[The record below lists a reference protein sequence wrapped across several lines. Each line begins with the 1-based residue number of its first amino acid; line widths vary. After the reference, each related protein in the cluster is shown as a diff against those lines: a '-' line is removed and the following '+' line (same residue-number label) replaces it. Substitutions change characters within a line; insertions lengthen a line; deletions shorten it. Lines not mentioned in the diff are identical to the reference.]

1 MSAPAATAL
10 RFSNLAWLLGGLMLA
25 AAPHTARLPVWISVI
40 ALVMLGWRA
49 YLAWNHSA
57 LPRKWLLVMFMGTC
71 VLGIYIT
78 FSTIFG
84 RDAGVSLLIVLL
96 GLKLMEMKNYR
107 DVYVVMFLAYF
118 IALTNFFYS
127 QSIPTA
133 GLMMLTVLMITASL
147 VSFQTPARMHLANL
161 KTGGML
167 LAQAAPLMLLLFF
180 LFPRVQGPLWGLPQD
195 AYSGI
200 TGLSDS
206 MTPGN
211 ISQLSLSDAVAFRAK
226 FDGAMP
232 PRRQL
237 YWRGPVFWNYDGR
250 TWRAGDM
257 RLRAGTYKFE
267 GFEPHYDYAVTLEA
281 HNRNWLFALELAAT
295 IPARARITA
304 DYQLLSLPPVQSR
317 IRYEMRSYPDYKAL
331 EADSNEDLEA
341 ALALPKDLNP
351 RTLELGRRWALEAR
365 GQPDPTGTIVN
376 RGLELFRNG
385 GFQYTLEPPL
395 LTSVHTVDQFIFT
408 SKLGFCEHYS
418 GAFAVLMRAAG
429 VPARIVTG
437 YQGGDINPVD
447 EQLIVRQSDAHAW
460 TEVWIDNAGWKR
472 VDPTAVVVPVRVE
485 SGIAQAVPAGQPV
498 PFMMRGDHL
507 WLLHLRYYIEA
518 VAHKWNIWVLG
529 YNPERQREMLS
540 FIGMD
545 TASWQTLTMALF
557 WSVGAVIAVLALWLL
572 RRLRIE
578 DPVQRHWQRF
588 CAKLARAGLTRSP
601 GEGPLD
607 YVARA
612 VSRFP
617 QRAAPLRGIGALY
630 IDLRY
635 GPPPERALV
644 QRLGQLVGQF
654 KL

>member
-1 MSAPAATAL
+1 MSAPAAAEL
-10 RFSNLAWLLGGLMLA
+10 RFSNLAWLLGGLALA
-25 AAPHTARLPVWISVI
+25 AAPHTARLPTWITTI
-40 ALVMLGWRA
+40 ALVTLGWRG
-49 YLAWNHSA
+49 YLAWNRSA
-57 LPRKWLLVMFMGTC
+57 LPRKWLLLIFMLTC
-71 VLGIYIT
+71 VLGIYIS
-78 FSTIFG
+78 FNTIFG
-84 RDAGVSLLIVLL
+84 RDAGVSMLIVLL
-96 GLKLMEMKNYR
+96 GLKLMEMKSYR

-133 GLMMLTVLMITASL
+133 SLMMLTVLMITASL
-147 VSFQTPARMHLANL
+147 VSFQATSRRHLDNL

-200 TGLSDS
+200 SGLSDS

-250 TWRAGDM
+250 TWRPGDM
-257 RLRAGTYKFE
+257 RLRGGTYKFE
-267 GFEPHYDYAVTLEA
+267 GFEPYYDYAVTLEP

-295 IPARARITA
+295 IPPRARVTA

-317 IRYEMRSYPDYKAL
+317 IRYEMRSYPDYRAL
-331 EADSNEDLEA
+331 EADNNEDLKA
-341 ALALPKDLNP
+341 ALDLPKGLNP
-351 RTLELGRRWALEAR
+351 RTLELGRRWAAEAR
-365 GQPDPTGTIVN
+365 GQDKPAEAIVS
-376 RGLELFRNG
+376 RGLDLFRNG

-395 LTSVHTVDQFIFT
+395 LTSTDTIDEFIFT
-408 SKLGFCEHYS
+408 SKLGFCEHFS
-418 GAFAVLMRAAG
+418 GAFAILMRAAG

-437 YQGGDINPVD
+437 YQGGDINPID

-460 TEVWIDNAGWKR
+460 TEVWMDGSGWKR
-472 VDPTAVVVPVRVE
+472 VDPTAVVAPVRVE
-485 SGIAQAVPAGQPV
+485 SGMAQAVPAGQPV
-498 PFMMRGDHL
+498 PFMVRTDRL
-507 WLLHLRYYIEA
+507 WLLQIRYNIEA
-518 VAHKWNIWVLG
+518 MAHKWNIWVLG

-545 TASWQTLTMALF
+545 AASWQALAMALF
-557 WSVGAVIAVLALWLL
+557 WGVGGVIAVLALWLL
-572 RRLRIE
+572 RRLRLA
-578 DPVQRHWQRF
+578 DPVQRHWQHF
-588 CAKLARAGLTRSP
+588 CAKLARAGLARAPS
-601 GEGPLD
+601 EGPLD
-607 YVARA
+607 FARRA
-612 VSRFP
+612 AARFP
-617 QRAAPLRGIGALY
+617 QSAAPVSGIASLY

-635 GPPPERALV
+635 GATAKRAEVQQFGRLV
-644 QRLGQLVGQF
+644 RRFRL
-654 KL
+654 

>member
-1 MSAPAATAL
+1 MSAPPAVEL
-10 RFSNLAWLLGGLMLA
+10 RFSNLAWLLAGLALA
-25 AAPHTARLPVWISVI
+25 AAPHTARLPAWITTI
-40 ALVMLGWRA
+40 ALVTLGWRA
-49 YLAWNHSA
+49 YIAWKRSA
-57 LPRKWLLVMFMGTC
+57 LPRKWLLLVFMLTC
-71 VLGIYIT
+71 VLGIYIS
-78 FSTIFG
+78 FNTIFG
-84 RDAGVSLLIVLL
+84 RDAGVSMLIVLL
-96 GLKLMEMKNYR
+96 GLKLMEMKSYR

-133 GLMMLTVLMITASL
+133 SLMMLTVLMITASL
-147 VSFQTPARMHLANL
+147 VSFQAPTRRHLDNL

-200 TGLSDS
+200 SGLSDS

-250 TWRAGDM
+250 TWRPGDM
-257 RLRAGTYKFE
+257 RLRGGTYKFE
-267 GFEPHYDYAVTLEA
+267 GFGQPYDYSVTLEP

-295 IPARARITA
+295 IPPRARVTA

-317 IRYEMRSYPDYKAL
+317 IRYEMRSYPDFKAV
-331 EADSNEDLEA
+331 EADSNEDLAA
-341 ALALPKDLNP
+341 ALALPKELNP
-351 RTLELGRRWALEAR
+351 RTLELGKRWAAEAR
-365 GQPDPTGTIVN
+365 GQSNPTEAIVN
-376 RGLELFRNG
+376 RGLDLFRNG

-395 LTSVHTVDQFIFT
+395 LTSADAVDEFIFN
-408 SKLGFCEHYS
+408 SKLGFCEHFS
-418 GAFAVLMRAAG
+418 GAFAILMRAAG

-437 YQGGDINPVD
+437 YQGGDVNPID

-460 TEVWIDNAGWKR
+460 TEIWMDASGWRR

-485 SGIAQAVPAGQPV
+485 SGMAQAVPAGQPL
-498 PFMMRGDHL
+498 PFMARTDRL
-507 WLLHLRYYIEA
+507 WLLQIRYNIEA
-518 VAHKWNIWVLG
+518 MAHKWNIWVLG

-545 TASWQTLTMALF
+545 AASWQALAMALF
-557 WSVGAVIAVLALWLL
+557 WGVGGVVAVLALWLL
-572 RRLRIE
+572 RRMRLE

-588 CAKLARAGLTRSP
+588 CAKLERAGLPRAPS
-601 GEGPLD
+601 EGPLD
-607 YVARA
+607 FSSRA
-612 VSRFP
+612 AAHFP
-617 QRAAPLRGIGALY
+617 QHAALVGGIGTLY

-635 GPPPERALV
+635 GAAADRTAT
-644 QRLGQLVGQF
+644 QRLGRLVRQF